1 MNPHINMLF
10 LDVTQNETIF
20 HVFKSGRGDTL
31 VLRYSFPYI
40 PALLYYRNL
49 VDLDMMYL
57 SICFNR
63 LVSLSFLVFMFWGK
77 PLDKSQQ
84 CTDWSIRPL
93 SSKQMTYA
101 AADAFVSRAL
111 FLKFWGIIEQK
122 VIPSDVLDN
131 LKASRAIFSPV
142 VANGNQLDYYDL
154 TVEIGR
160 GRIYFENS
168 LSAAK
173 RCPDYEYICLC

>member
-1 MNPHINMLF
+1 MLF

-31 VLRYSFPYI
+31 VLRYSFPCI

-122 VIPSDVLDN
+122 VIPSGVLDN

-142 VANGNQLDYYDL
+142 VANGNQQDYYDL

-160 GRIYFENS
+160 DRIYFENS